1 MRLDWNNT
9 LALAVDLQ
17 EKLVP
22 AMAEIQRLVERS
34 KFLLAGL
41 AVYQIPIVHT
51 RQYPKGLGDTLEEIR
66 AAAPYAEVFDK
77 TSFSC
82 LDANAV
88 RDRLVSDSRPNVLL
102 AGIEGHICV
111 QQTALDLLELG
122 KRVYLVCDCLSSR
135 DPFDCDV
142 AVKRMTQAGVIPTTA
157 ESVLFE
163 ITRAAGS
170 PQFKEISKLAKE
182 RK

>member
-1 MRLDWNNT
+1 MQHKGIGEAKAIT
-9 LALAVDLQ
+9 I
-17 EKLVP
+17 
-22 AMAEIQRLVERS
+22 MA
-34 KFLLAGL
+34 A
-41 AVYQIPIVHT
+41 
-51 RQYPKGLGDTLEEIR
+51 
-66 AAAPYAEVFDK
+66 
-77 TSFSC
+77 
-82 LDANAV
+82 
-88 RDRLVSDSRPNVLL
+88 
-102 AGIEGHICV
+102 
-111 QQTALDLLELG
+111 LELG

-182 RK
+182 RA